1 MARLGATLGAR
12 SRKIGSSRGAAL
24 ALSGFAGLMVG
35 SFEQL
40 ADRASDCFGISLRVA
55 MDTLPA
61 ISLGA
66 WRIAEPY
73 LLGHLSVLGRPA
85 PNFRALLDDRP
96 DSRWSVLAGARLSR
110 VQARS

>member
-73 LLGHLSVLGRPA
+73 LLGHLSVLEGLLQISA
-85 PNFRALLDDRP
+85 PCWTIVLT
-96 DSRWSVLAGARLSR
+96 LAGVFWRA
-110 VQARS
+110 QG